1 MKIPKARK
9 LPSGNY
15 CIELRLGGE
24 RYSITRQSEKE
35 CKQAAQLIKAEHLAG
50 KREKK
55 PEPVVL
61 PTLTNAIDN
70 YIAKRDNV
78 LSPSTVAGYRNIQRN
93 RFKGIMAKS
102 ISDLTDDDLII
113 AYNAEAEIVCG
124 KTLQNAW
131 GFLGSVLRTE
141 AKREPPEVT
150 KKQVVKNERPFFQPE
165 EITAFIKAV
174 KGMDIEIPALLGLM
188 SLRKSEILAL
198 TWDNV
203 DLKRKLIYVK
213 GAAVAGE
220 RNTLVNKKEN
230 KNTTSNR
237 VVPIMIDALTDA
249 LKAVKD
255 KSGPVAPKA
264 QNTMYKK
271 INKLCEREGL
281 TQVGVH
287 GLRHSFASLAYHLG
301 VPIRITMEIG
311 GWKDYQTVVKIY
323 THLAKMDIGKNVSK
337 MSAFFN
343 GEKQDTE
350 TMPEAS

>member
-24 RYSITRQSEKE
+24 RYSITRRTEKE
-35 CKQAAQLIKAEHLAG
+35 CRQAAQLIKAEHLAG
-50 KREKK
+50 KKEKK

-61 PTLTNAIDN
+61 PTLTAAIDN
-70 YIAKRDNV
+70 YIAKRSNV
-78 LSPSTVAGYRNIQRN
+78 LSPSTVAGYKNIQRN
-93 RFKGIMAKS
+93 RFKGIMEKH

-124 KTLQNAW
+124 KTLQNA
-131 GFLGSVLRTE
+131 LRTE

-150 KKQVVKNERPFFQPE
+150 KKQVVKNERPFFQPD
-165 EITAFIKAV
+165 EITTFVKAV

-213 GAAVAGE
+213 GAAVADE
-220 RNTLVNKKEN
+220 HNKLVNKKEN

-255 KSGPVAPKA
+255 KTGPVAPKV

-271 INKLCEREGL
+271 INRICEREGL

-287 GLRHSFASLAYHLG
+287 GLRHSFASLAYHLEI
-301 VPIRITMEIG
+301 PIRITMEIG